1 MIRSVCIFGD
11 SVARGVVLDEAK
23 QRYVDSR
30 SCFARLVAE
39 ASHIAVE
46 NFARFGC
53 TVTKGSR
60 VAQRHLEDAARADYT
75 VVEFGGNDCD
85 YRWQQVAADPLSP
98 HDCNTP
104 PARFCAEYGALLQQV
119 RRAGGR
125 PVAFSLPPVEEER
138 YFDWISRGLSKDALL
153 QFLGGVRRIYDWQA
167 HYSDLAVQTAQ
178 ALGAPVVDL
187 RGAFLSQRD
196 YRDLLCR
203 DGIHPNEAGHRLITQ
218 VLEDRI
224 EALA

>member
-60 VAQRHLEDAARADYT
+60 VAQRHLEDAARARMELED
-75 VVEFGGNDCD
+75 
-85 YRWQQVAADPLSP
+85 
-98 HDCNTP
+98 
-104 PARFCAEYGALLQQV
+104 V
-119 RRAGGR
+119 RRENERLRRELAQLRAG
-125 PVAFSLPPVEEER
+125 
-138 YFDWISRGLSKDALL
+138 
-153 QFLGGVRRIYDWQA
+153 
-167 HYSDLAVQTAQ
+167 
-178 ALGAPVVDL
+178 
-187 RGAFLSQRD
+187 
-196 YRDLLCR
+196 
-203 DGIHPNEAGHRLITQ
+203 DGSGT
-218 VLEDRI
+218 
-224 EALA
+224 

>member
-1 MIRSVCIFGD
+1 MIESVCIFGD

-39 ASHIAVE
+39 ARHIAVE
-46 NFARFGC
+46 NFSRFGC

-125 PVAFSLPPVEEER
+125 PVAFSLPPVDEQR

-153 QFLGGVRRIYDWQA
+153 QFLGGVRHIYDWQA
-167 HYSDLAVQTAQ
+167 HYSDLAAETAQ
-178 ALGAPVVDL
+178 ALNVPVVDL
-187 RGAFLSQRD
+187 RGAFLSHND
-196 YRDLLCR
+196 YRSLLCG

-224 EALA
+224 AQLA